1 MYSSNKNK
9 IISKLRKGY
18 TPIELSPKQDLSSTF
33 KNIFKPLI
41 KRKDLDFF
49 FELYSM
55 NDVALKAWS
64 FLGIYNILETQTE
77 IGEENK
83 SKLHSLVLDLLH
95 ENREIT
101 YYGGSVETRVTLRE
115 HHVTRLVELN
125 TSLIFDPVLEYC
137 NSFQGNPDN
146 VIMELLEHVL
156 SHSSVKE
163 IEDLIFN
170 FSKLIDPFDNRKQIS
185 IIRSFENLSRNIPLR
200 RKGEITLLFKDY
212 LTYSKDQ
219 DKDEPNVSSKNQELR
234 ELVFEVGAKLEL
246 ELEEETLRFVDSL
259 KYPYNSLDIIAEKY
273 GDDEKFQSILLK
285 KLHESQNPH
294 FVVEV
299 LKAILVIKDK
309 ISNWESLVTD
319 TIIKYQLTDGDLIK
333 SMKKSDLINEDM
345 MISFL
350 NEASDWSLMFVREFL
365 IQYPETLDKW
375 EIIKKSLIERLQLY
389 RSGIMDSKS
398 SKSGE
403 KVIEFIFSLIIDL
416 ELKGFLIYSL
426 ETFKR
431 LENERLKK
439 MALFPILKFGEESL
453 LLELKKHMKDNQE
466 TGRFVMQFLNSL
478 ERNDWRF
485 YY

>member
-9 IISKLRKGY
+9 IINKLRKGY

-49 FELYSM
+49 FELYNM
-55 NDVALKAWS
+55 NDVTLKAWS
-64 FLGIYNILETQTE
+64 FLGIYNIIETQTE
-77 IGEENK
+77 IGDDNK
-83 SKLHSLVLDLLH
+83 SKLHSIVLDLLH

-101 YYGGSVETRVTLRE
+101 YYGGSVETRVPLRE
-115 HHVTRLVELN
+115 HHVTRLAELN

-137 NSFQGNPDN
+137 KSFQGNPDN

-163 IEDLIFN
+163 VEDLIFN
-170 FSKLIDPFDNRKQIS
+170 FLKLIDPYDSRKQIS
-185 IIRSFENLSRNIPLR
+185 MIRSFENLNRNITLQ
-200 RKGEITLLFKDY
+200 RKGEITLLFKGY
-212 LTYSKDQ
+212 LTNSKDQ
-219 DKDEPNVSSKNQELR
+219 DNDDIGVSSKKRELR
-234 ELVFEVGAKLEL
+234 ELVFEVGAKLGL
-246 ELEEETLRFVDSL
+246 ELEEETLKFVDSL

-273 GDDEKFQSILLK
+273 KDDERFQSILLK
-285 KLHESQNPH
+285 KLNESQNPH
-294 FVVEV
+294 FVVEI

-309 ISNWESLVTD
+309 ISNWENLVTD
-319 TIIKYQLTDGDLIK
+319 NIIKYQLIDGDLIK
-333 SMKKSDLINEDM
+333 GMKKSNLIDESM

-350 NEASDWSLMFVREFL
+350 NEASDWSLMFLREFL

-375 EIIKKSLIERLQLY
+375 EILKKSLIKRLQSY
-389 RSGIMDSKS
+389 KS
-398 SKSGE
+398 EMEDLKQFNNE
-403 KVIEFIFSLIIDL
+403 DKVIEFIFSLIIDL
-416 ELKGFLIYSL
+416 ELKVFLKYSL

-431 LENERLKK
+431 LENEKLKK
-439 MALFPILKFGEESL
+439 MALFPVLKFGEESL
-453 LLELKKHMKDNQE
+453 LLDLKEYMKENPE
-466 TGRFVMQFLNSL
+466 VGKFIMQFINSL